1 MRRLLRPVRLGSR
14 LVTLAW
20 VWRNRHDLARWT
32 RFLMRLPAD
41 VKVRDRSE
49 IVTEVRARAA
59 LSMDERTRRAGDL
72 DIRSLGD
79 ADGVVVVRTHP
90 AKATAGVAS
99 EVLDRVPGVLRVDVV
114 DAQQA
119 GGASTP
125 TEPVVTASA

>member
-72 DIRSLGD
+72 DIRNPG
-79 ADGVVVVRTHP
+79 DGVVVVRTHP